1 MLEFWNNLSLRFRLT
16 LLYTGLL
23 AVLLVA
29 FGSFLYLDTRN
40 FMISTTTLRLQAQV
54 QSGLDRLSEAP
65 AALPNQPGASR
76 SGGISG
82 GDEDDVHNF
91 NELANLFAQSQTSA
105 DTTAAVFD
113 KNGRLVANGKTQ
125 PEQPVPAPADPGMI
139 ARTLT
144 GERGI
149 NYLTSVSGQNMLV
162 TFFPVH
168 GHSSQPAIV
177 GVVQLTT
184 RLALVDEVLDRQRLL
199 IFAGVVLALILG
211 TLGGLWLTGTA
222 LAPLQLMIKTCSRI
236 ARGDLSQRVNLP
248 RHRDE
253 IGKLAT
259 SFDEM
264 VAQLEQ
270 TFAAQ
275 RQFIADASHE
285 LRTPLTAI
293 AGSLDVILLGP
304 EGDPATTHRMLNGMR
319 RELQRLTRLVND
331 LLTLTRLDAHP
342 SLQIQPVDLAALAR
356 EVAEQIKPVADGRNI
371 EVESSGDTHVQ
382 GDSDKLKQVLLN
394 LVDNAVRFTDPKRG
408 EIRISVNESFGNVR
422 LTVSDNGTG
431 IAPEAQPHLFERFY
445 RVDRARTRSSGGSG
459 LGLAIVQAIVLAHG
473 GTVEPVKSVPGQGSA
488 FTVSIPHNVPVTVR
502 EPTLDLAHA

>member
-1 MLEFWNNLSLRFRLT
+1 MINFWNDLSLRFRLT

-23 AVLLVA
+23 GLLLVV
-29 FGSFLYLDTRN
+29 FGSVLYFDTRN

-54 QSGLDRLSEAP
+54 QSGIDRLSEAP
-65 AALPNQPGASR
+65 AVLPTQPGTSKV
-76 SGGISG
+76 GGISA

-91 NELANLFAQSQTSA
+91 SELAKLFAQSQTSA
-105 DTTAAVFD
+105 DTTATVFD
-113 KNGRLVANGKTQ
+113 KNGQVVANGKTQ
-125 PEQPVPAPADPGMI
+125 SEQPVPAPPDPAMI
-139 ARTLT
+139 ARTLS

-149 NYLTSVSGQNMLV
+149 NYLTSVSGQNVLV
-162 TFFPVH
+162 TLFPVH
-168 GHSSQPAIV
+168 GHGSQPATI
-177 GVVQLTT
+177 GVAQLTT
-184 RLALVDEVLDRQRLL
+184 RLALVDDVLARQRLL
-199 IFAGVVLALILG
+199 ILAGLVVTLILG
-211 TLGGLWLTGTA
+211 TVGGLWLTSTA
-222 LAPLQLMIKTCSRI
+222 LAPLQLMIRTCSRI

-264 VAQLEQ
+264 VAQLDE

-304 EGDPATTHRMLNGMR
+304 EGDPKTTHRMLNGMR

-331 LLTLTRLDAHP
+331 LLTLSRLDAHP
-342 SLQIQPVDLAALAR
+342 SLQIQTVDLSALAR
-356 EVAEQIKPVADGRNI
+356 EVAEQIKPVADSRTI
-371 EVESSGDTHVQ
+371 QIESSGDTHVQ

-394 LVDNAVRFTDPKRG
+394 LVDNAVRFTDPKSG
-408 EIRISVNESFGNVR
+408 EIRMGVYDSLRSVR
-422 LTVSDNGTG
+422 LTVSDNGSG
-431 IAPEAQPHLFERFY
+431 ISPEAQPHLFERFY
-445 RVDRARTRSSGGSG
+445 RVDKARARASGGSG

-473 GTVEPVKSVPGQGSA
+473 GTVEPVKSAIGRGSVFA
-488 FTVSIPHNVPVTVR
+488 VSIPRNVAVPMH
-502 EPTLDLAHA
+502 ESAYELAHV